1 MYKVKSEPAK
11 NRIVITLGGIL
22 TINESMAC
30 KNEIEK
36 EAVKLTPGF
45 DVINDFSNLSFGQD
59 TSGHYLGE
67 IINILDSHKASRVVR
82 VVGSSEQVMLQFAQ
96 LTSNAT
102 TIKFKYVPTLREAE
116 IFLEE
121 KKSL

>member
-1 MYKVKSEPAK
+1 MYKVKSEPEK

-22 TINESMAC
+22 TINESRAC

-59 TSGHYLGE
+59 SSGHYLTE
-67 IINILDSHKASRVVR
+67 IINLFNSHKVSRVVR
-82 VVGSSEQVMLQFAQ
+82 VVGSSEQAMIQFAQ
-96 LTSNAT
+96 LTGNAT

-116 IFLEE
+116 IFLEG
-121 KKSL
+121 KNSL

>member
-30 KNEIEK
+30 KNEIKK
-36 EAVKLTPGF
+36 EAEKLTPGF
-45 DVINDFSNLSFGQD
+45 DVINDFSNLSLGQD
-59 TSGHYLGE
+59 SSGHYLTE
-67 IINILDSHKASRVVR
+67 IINFFNIQKVSRVVR
-82 VVGSSEQVMLQFAQ
+82 VVGASEQAMIQFAQ
-96 LTSNAT
+96 LTGNAT
-102 TIKFKYVPTLREAE
+102 EIKYKYVPTLREAE

-121 KKSL
+121 KKHL